1 MKLREFVGTK
11 DEYPNETAI
20 VLTTNDYNNIN
31 VWQEAENSSFKKIG
45 AFNAS
50 EIDNAMHG
58 EKKISRFLENKF
70 DLKNIYSL
78 NDFHSIYEISTTEN
92 IDSTNDIQK
101 IANNTSY
108 MNIGDFAMVKST
120 FGIDLVIKTDNCS
133 VKEQPTTVEECLK
146 DYKKED
152 TSLVLS

>member
-108 MNIGDFAMVKST
+108 MNIGLLCKRATNHGRGM
-120 FGIDLVIKTDNCS
+120 
-133 VKEQPTTVEECLK
+133 LK
-146 DYKKED
+146 RLQERRYFFSFELRVN
-152 TSLVLS
+152 S